1 MEEQVIQFV
10 EEISESRI
18 MTSNE
23 MLDMRITLL
32 EEMNRSVSP
41 QNSSM
46 FLKSLREKMDSSDNS
61 IFTENGLNVEAVKTL
76 VTSVAKEVEK
86 NTSKRIDE
94 ELSLESDRN
103 NNAQQLMDDIENAD
117 YKDNKDNIK
126 DDDIIDLTK
135 TDGINIKM
143 TGAEYKKWQNYVE
156 AMYDEELDG
165 PKSENPQERAERQHK
180 ETITAKVVDEYNKRV
195 KFLIEAGETVEV
207 AKYQALK
214 ELNYDY
220 TTPEG
225 KELFDKYTEI
235 NAMHDIA
242 KITFEDVEKRINDG
256 EMIEI
261 TEDLIDSYADQYIAE
276 NPFMAEMK
284 SDFKIAIKALLD
296 GISKQNTN
304 DKKGKD
310 RRFVDEKLVDEAK
323 QDLGALYAGTTKKA
337 RKEIIRRKKLEKNAR
352 NEYNEAKKAHND
364 SLNHSSNSQ
373 NVVDTESEYIVAKR
387 NYMTISRNLEK
398 TLSENSKTKLI
409 EYNRKEDSRLIIAK
423 DIVERYLN
431 GEKSL
436 CELYNEIDTKILDEN
451 NMIFEDVIHV
461 LKDRMLMDPENNTKT
476 SLETVDAEHRLDS
489 EQRELAALEKFMNQN
504 RENNSISRRE
514 ILKTEKKIVNL
525 KFKIENDKKIANRGK
540 EIFSKTSKCR
550 KDSDSYNKTQ
560 ENDYVGRI
568 ELAKKSRFKL
578 DEYVKFQNSLIED
591 RNKIKLICKKD
602 GVSEQ
607 EAAQLYFKDNP
618 ELLSK
623 YSQNFKN
630 LFNDKE
636 NGSKFKLTIM
646 DDIIKY
652 HNSELTDDLEMQK
665 IKLVKDYDTY
675 IINSSNSDEYINK
688 KLEINEIESYLAKA
702 EYINRYLNEGKN
714 AYLVKREERIN
725 AIVGL
730 YFNSNE
736 SALDIYNKCEDV
748 KDIDMNELI
757 KRIAQRADEKNP
769 GSGIEILNLERGYIE
784 NFYKKDVNEKHI
796 KCTRGTQADEK
807 LWRSE
812 VANATTEMNLKKTSI
827 NDLKQ
832 QYLKNDIQ
840 TNEQLENRDELESM
854 LKLRK
859 VGSVE
864 VTRII
869 IKERV
874 TSQELAEQI
883 GLIIEAGKDE
893 QESVKGDAEDRV
905 F

>member
-46 FLKSLREKMDSSDNS
+46 FLKSLREKMEASDNS

-103 NNAQQLMDDIENAD
+103 NIEQQLMDDIDNAD
-117 YKDNKDNIK
+117 KDNKDNIK
-126 DDDIIDLTK
+126 DDDIIDLTE

-143 TGAEYKKWQNYVE
+143 TGAEYKKYQNYVKTV
-156 AMYDEELDG
+156 YDEELDG
-165 PKSENPQERAERQHK
+165 PKSENPQEKAERLHK

-235 NAMHDIA
+235 NAIRDIA
-242 KITFEDVEKRINDG
+242 IITFEDVKKRIDDG
-256 EMIEI
+256 EMIEV
-261 TEDLIDSYADQYIAE
+261 TPDLIDSYVDQFIAE
-276 NPFMAEMK
+276 NPWMAERK
-284 SDFKIAIKALLD
+284 SDLRIAIKALFD

-304 DKKGKD
+304 DKD

-323 QDLGALYAGTTKKA
+323 QDPDALCAETTKRA
-337 RKEIIRRKKLEKNAR
+337 RKEIRRRENLEKKAR
-352 NEYNEAKKAHND
+352 NEYNDAKKAHND
-364 SLNHSSNSQ
+364 SLNYSSNSQ
-373 NVVDTESEYIVAKR
+373 NVVDTESNYIVAR
-387 NYMTISRNLEK
+387 RIYMTVCRNLEK

-451 NMIFEDVIHV
+451 NMIFDDVIHV
-461 LKDRMLMDPENNTKT
+461 LRDRMLMDPENNTKT
-476 SLETVDAEHRLDS
+476 SLETIDAEHRLYS

-514 ILKTEKKIVNL
+514 ILKTDKKIENL
-525 KFKIENDKKIANRGK
+525 KFKIESDKKIAKNGK

-550 KDSDSYNKTQ
+550 KDSDSYNKAQ

-618 ELLSK
+618 ELLNK

-636 NGSKFKLTIM
+636 NESKFKLTIM

-675 IINSSNSDEYINK
+675 IITSSNSDEYINK

-702 EYINRYLNEGKN
+702 EYLNRYLNEGKN

-748 KDIDMNELI
+748 KDIDMNELL

-769 GSGIEILNLERGYIE
+769 GSGIEILNLEREYIE

-812 VANATTEMNLKKTSI
+812 VEQATTEMNLKKTSI

-854 LKLRK
+854 LKLRN
-859 VGSVE
+859 VGSVD

-869 IKERV
+869 KKERV